1 MLCANDHKVEAI
13 FMLKARL
20 EITICLM
27 ETIFG
32 DPMVLWNKVLLWERE
47 SETHINK

>member
-1 MLCANDHKVEAI
+1 MICANDHKVEAI

-20 EITICLM
+20 ETTIFLI

-32 DPMVLWNKVLLWERE
+32 DPIALWNKVLHWER
-47 SETHINK
+47 